1 MAKSRIILY
10 VISLW
15 KTLVCWYEASFIAG
29 LIDGFCNFFIKNAD
43 GSFVI
48 RLFRHGA
55 FGGEWWKNSLAY
67 KVMCALLSGRRKNAK
82 KENGALLS
90 ALLDFYNIPL
100 RYIGAVIAFYAVGLV
115 AAMFAFDNMTTLNL
129 IIAAALM
136 VFAVLAAIFNK
147 SCYSLYLG
155 SRLLQLLGSLFYDG
169 RYLEPEERKI
179 SYKLVGI
186 VAVVLGIAAGAI
198 SPLAV
203 TVLIC
208 AILFAAVV
216 ISRFEAG
223 VFAILFLAAFL
234 PTAAVAALGVLT
246 VLGFVY
252 ALLSGRIS
260 NLKPTAIAPL
270 LAIYVLLGLCST
282 VTSFDLFSSAFVFVV
297 YMVFIATYVVM
308 VNTLTTRNRW
318 YAAVATFAIGAL
330 LIAIF
335 GIVQNFT
342 MDATTQSWV
351 DANMFS
357 DIKTRVY
364 ATFDNPNVLGQ
375 YFIITIPL
383 IFSLFVL
390 SNKALNKTI
399 WLGIFA
405 TTFVCLLFTWSRGA
419 WVGVVLGIG
428 LFLLIRD
435 RRWIVLCV
443 LAVLVLPFILPDSIM
458 NRLISI
464 GNTNDSSTAYRVSV
478 WIASAR
484 MALEYWMLGVGY
496 GSDAFAEV
504 YSIYALNGAGYA
516 LHAHN
521 FYIQL
526 IVDVGIGGFIT
537 YLLVV
542 LTAYKEISTVKND
555 YAIKTI
561 SLAFVGILAGYL
573 FQGVAESLWYNMRM
587 SLMFWIV
594 MAFIMSGAKLDKGEQ
609 SI

>member
-1 MAKSRIILY
+1 MTKSKIILF

-15 KTLVCWYEASFIAG
+15 KMLVLWYEASFVAG
-29 LIDGFCNFFIKNAD
+29 AIDKFCNFFINNAD
-43 GSFVI
+43 GSFVV

-55 FGGEWWKNSLAY
+55 FGGEWWKNSIAY
-67 KVMCALLSGRRKNAK
+67 KTMCAFLSGRESNTEK
-82 KENGALLS
+82 KRSNLIDALLN
-90 ALLDFYNIPL
+90 FYNIPL
-100 RYIGAVIAFYAVGLV
+100 RYIGAVIASYAVALF
-115 AAMFAFDNMTTLNL
+115 ASILAFDNTATLNI
-129 IIAAALM
+129 IIAAAL
-136 VFAVLAAIFNK
+136 VVVAVVAVMFNK

-155 SRLLQLLGSLFYDG
+155 SRLLRLLGDLIYDG
-169 RYLEPEERKI
+169 EYVEPQDRKI
-179 SYKLVGI
+179 SCRMVSVI
-186 VAVVLGIAAGAI
+186 AVVLGIAAGAT

-203 TVLIC
+203 TAAIC
-208 AILFAAVV
+208 AILFVAVV

-234 PTAAVAALGVLT
+234 PTAVVAGLGVLT
-246 VLGFVY
+246 ALGFVY
-252 ALLSGRIS
+252 ALLNGRVR

-282 VTSFDLFSSAFVFVV
+282 ATSFDLFSSAFVFLV
-297 YMVFIATYVVM
+297 YLVFIVTYVVM

-318 YAAVATFAIGAL
+318 YAAVATFAIGTF
-330 LIAIF
+330 LISLF

-351 DANMFS
+351 DSNMFS
-357 DIKTRVY
+357 DIKIRVY

-383 IFSLFVL
+383 IFSLFVVAK
-390 SNKALNKTI
+390 KAVSKTI
-399 WLGIFA
+399 WLGIFTA
-405 TTFVCLLFTWSRGA
+405 GFLCLLFTWSRGA

-428 LFLLIRD
+428 IFLLIRD
-435 RRWIVLCV
+435 RRWIVLGV

-458 NRLISI
+458 NRLLSI

-478 WIASAR
+478 WVASAR

-496 GSDAFAEV
+496 GSDAFAKV
-504 YSIYALNGAGYA
+504 YSTYALNGAGYA

-526 IVDVGIGGFIT
+526 VVDVGIGGFIT
-537 YLLVV
+537 YLLIV
-542 LTAYKEISTVKND
+542 LTAYKEISTVKNN
-555 YAIKTI
+555 YVIKTI
-561 SLAFVGILAGYL
+561 SLAFVGILAGYM

-594 MAFIMSGAKLDKGEQ
+594 MAFVMSGAKLDKEEQ